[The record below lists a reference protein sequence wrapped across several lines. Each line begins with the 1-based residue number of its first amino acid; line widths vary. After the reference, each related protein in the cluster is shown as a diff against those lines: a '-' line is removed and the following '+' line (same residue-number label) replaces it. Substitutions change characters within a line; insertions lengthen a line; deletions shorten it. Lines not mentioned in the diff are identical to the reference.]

1 MKANEL
7 VDKYPFLDEKICN
20 PKLGLVN
27 RIFQWLPEPDDPKI
41 FILAAQMCS
50 KDIHG
55 HQVASSINSA
65 AGFSLKRAY
74 QAAIGESIERY
85 SSSFQPNDIK
95 YSTFK
100 NLKEEAVDP
109 NQFAFYADEQYLD
122 NEFPYTKFIKDS
134 FVGWTKA
141 INLFSGKQVYVP
153 AATVYLPYNRNKNE
167 AKIWDCVS
175 TGLACGDNIYDALLR
190 GIYEVIERDAIS
202 NMWFNELSMPT
213 LDVESNQKMSTLFHQ
228 RIELNNCNYHFID
241 ISTETGIYT
250 YFGIL
255 EDNNG
260 GALVAASANNNP
272 EKAFQKVMLE
282 LSQGRITWK
291 EDFVKRVYRKFK
303 DDFSDIRDFH
313 SRVELYTQP
322 KMKKYLNFVYNSTK
336 KNNIPKVP
344 YYDGDSKQVL
354 QKITKQ
360 IHKLGYET
368 LYVDVTP
375 EDIRQAGYYVVKVLI
390 PGFTEITNDTL
401 TPRVGG
407 ERLKRLPKK
416 LGYLNRETNFSE
428 YNKVPHP
435 FP

>member
-55 HQVASSINSA
+55 HQVASTINSA
-65 AGFSLKRAY
+65 AGFSVKRAY

-122 NEFPYTKFIKDS
+122 NEFPYTKFTKDS

-202 NMWFNELSMPT
+202 NMWFNELQHLM
-213 LDVESNQKMSTLFHQ
+213 
-228 RIELNNCNYHFID
+228 
-241 ISTETGIYT
+241 
-250 YFGIL
+250 
-255 EDNNG
+255 
-260 GALVAASANNNP
+260 
-272 EKAFQKVMLE
+272 
-282 LSQGRITWK
+282 
-291 EDFVKRVYRKFK
+291 
-303 DDFSDIRDFH
+303 
-313 SRVELYTQP
+313 
-322 KMKKYLNFVYNSTK
+322 
-336 KNNIPKVP
+336 
-344 YYDGDSKQVL
+344 
-354 QKITKQ
+354 
-360 IHKLGYET
+360 
-368 LYVDVTP
+368 
-375 EDIRQAGYYVVKVLI
+375 
-390 PGFTEITNDTL
+390 
-401 TPRVGG
+401 
-407 ERLKRLPKK
+407 
-416 LGYLNRETNFSE
+416 
-428 YNKVPHP
+428 
-435 FP
+435 